1 MSRSISQYDGAFSRD
16 QDVLHVAIDAFVDDN
31 QYPDLHIDSE
41 VEISDATGI
50 RERAPK
56 KKKQVYIWTC
66 CCCLASGMRATTPN
80 CPGCGQPRCPY
91 CRVEKK
97 TVRE

>member
-50 RERAPK
+50 RER
-56 KKKQVYIWTC
+56 V
-66 CCCLASGMRATTPN
+66 SS
-80 CPGCGQPRCPY
+80 
-91 CRVEKK
+91 V
-97 TVRE
+97 